1 MRVASLV
8 FLLLCLLLACG
19 PFRRDHRVETK
30 EGAGPE
36 AAGEAKTTV
45 QPDTE
50 WSKTKVDRLAKNL
63 MDECLSW
70 AWTSAYVGVAGEKP
84 LVTVGPI
91 HNRTGEKIDPGIL
104 ANALEHELSKSGQV
118 IFVASKR
125 KWDEP
130 VGQSLDQEESVSR
143 GTLTELNEETGADF
157 VLAGSVSLA
166 NRETESGSSGRYR
179 VDLEMINVKTM
190 ARVWEDSELI
200 EKVRSGR

>member
-1 MRVASLV
+1 M
-8 FLLLCLLLACG
+8 
-19 PFRRDHRVETK
+19 ETK

-36 AAGEAKTTV
+36 AAGQAKTAV

-50 WSKTKVDRLAKNL
+50 WSKTEVDRLARSL

-91 HNRTGEKIDPGIL
+91 YNRTSEKIDPGIL
-104 ANALEHELSKSGQV
+104 TDALERELSKSDQV
-118 IFVASKR
+118 TFVGSKR

-130 VGQSLDQEESVSR
+130 VGDSLDQEESVSR
-143 GTLTELNEETGADF
+143 EILTEINQETGADF

-166 NRETESGSSGRYR
+166 NLETESGSSGRYR

-190 ARVWEDSELI
+190 ARVWEDSKLV
-200 EKVRSGR
+200 EKVTSGR